1 MKQKIDPNLLLVFG
15 GFVFIYF
22 AGRKVM
28 QSFGLISDPTERQN
42 LQKLENQNYFDP
54 DWYKQFLS
62 KGNPLILT
70 ESTSKQYSET
80 IYNAMGIFNDNENA
94 VYGVFEQL
102 KTKSQVSW
110 LAKKFFE
117 KYDISL
123 LEYLRTYFN
132 DSEMAKVAAI
142 INKLPDYK
150 V

>member
-1 MKQKIDPNLLLVFG
+1 
-15 GFVFIYF
+15 
-22 AGRKVM
+22 
-28 QSFGLISDPTERQN
+28 
-42 LQKLENQNYFDP
+42 
-54 DWYKQFLS
+54 
-62 KGNPLILT
+62 
-70 ESTSKQYSET
+70 
-80 IYNAMGIFNDNENA
+80 
-94 VYGVFEQL
+94 VFEQL

>member
-22 AGRKVM
+22 AGKKIM

-110 LAKKFFE
+110 LAKKF
-117 KYDISL
+117 
-123 LEYLRTYFN
+123 
-132 DSEMAKVAAI
+132 
-142 INKLPDYK
+142 
-150 V
+150 